1 MCKSLKKWP
10 NLILLQQLTT
20 PPTKI
25 YLWKQ
30 LSSIY
35 NVIKQ
40 TKGQLTL
47 ATKQICKL
55 SDNTKVK
62 WLLVVSK
69 EQ

>member
-1 MCKSLKKWP
+1 MKK
-10 NLILLQQLTT
+10 
-20 PPTKI
+20 

-35 NVIKQ
+35 NMIKQ

-62 WLLVVSK
+62 WLQVVSK